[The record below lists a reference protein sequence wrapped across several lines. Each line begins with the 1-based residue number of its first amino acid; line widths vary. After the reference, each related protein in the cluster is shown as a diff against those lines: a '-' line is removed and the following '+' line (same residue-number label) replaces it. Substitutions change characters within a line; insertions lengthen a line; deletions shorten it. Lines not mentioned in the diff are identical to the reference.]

1 MTSVAKDADAVAPPA
16 DATASPATDV
26 DMDKEAKM
34 LMHDERSC
42 IFETRIE
49 RADLCR
55 QRGSAQF
62 KAGDIDKAVTWYQR
76 ALYHVDF
83 DEGTWHFEFT
93 AKNRS
98 DVNVV
103 RLPVYLNLAACYLVQ
118 GAPKGKENDDELLSK
133 VIENTN
139 LALAIDPENDKALY
153 RAGRALL
160 LTGDLAGAKE
170 KLTKAAKHH
179 PSDRNIRDALSTLK
193 EKVAEHKKEEK
204 ERWGGRLLDEK
215 ATEASKP
222 ATKQQLKKPSESS
235 NTLWW
240 VAVVLIGVA
249 LALGQLSFVE

>member
-1 MTSVAKDADAVAPPA
+1 MTSSVEDGAPA
-16 DATASPATDV
+16 DATHVPATDV
-26 DMDKEAKM
+26 DMNKETKL

-62 KAGDIDKAVTWYQR
+62 KSGDIDKAVTWYQR

-118 GAPKGKENDDELLSK
+118 GAPKNGENDKELLSK
-133 VIENTN
+133 VIENAN
-139 LALAIDPENDKALY
+139 LALAIDPENDKGLY
-153 RAGRALL
+153 RAGRAFL

-170 KLTKAAKHH
+170 KLSKAAKHH

-193 EKVAEHKKEEK
+193 EKLAEQKKVEK

-215 ATEASKP
+215 EADK
-222 ATKQQLKKPSESS
+222 TKSVSQQQQKKPSEST
-235 NTLWW
+235 NALWW
-240 VAVVLIGVA
+240 FAIVCIGVA